1 MSEGANQYSD
11 HLSSSISARDM
22 QVWEEEIR
30 DAESRRLA
38 DVKVMDILGARQAP
52 EEERGT
58 SSTGGDPGAGQ
69 TEQWI
74 RMGLDLQEKQ
84 WVVIRTF
91 KTCVLN

>member
-1 MSEGANQYSD
+1 
-11 HLSSSISARDM
+11 
-22 QVWEEEIR
+22 
-30 DAESRRLA
+30 
-38 DVKVMDILGARQAP
+38 MDILGTRQAP
-52 EEERGT
+52 EEERMT

-69 TEQWI
+69 TKQWI